1 MDIKNIKQRAMITKR
16 IAARDVRKIALERV
30 SGGDEDAAGFLEQI
44 LHEVF
49 QKKYAMMFNAII
61 QSAESGKFMC
71 VFEYSQSS
79 SGIPLRYSDLFAL
92 DECTTNRVMHA
103 VAELLQQAVES
114 HGFEVEVSK
123 SSSGYEF
130 KIKW

>member
-30 SGGDEDAAGFLEQI
+30 SGGDEEVVFFEKI

-49 QKKYAMMFNAII
+49 ENKYNTMFKEII